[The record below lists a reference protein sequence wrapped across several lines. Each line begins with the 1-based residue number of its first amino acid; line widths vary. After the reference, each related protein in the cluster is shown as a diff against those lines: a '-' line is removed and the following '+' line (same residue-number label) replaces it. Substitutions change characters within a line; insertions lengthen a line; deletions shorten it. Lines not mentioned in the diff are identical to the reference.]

1 VFYST
6 TLPTK
11 DFHIA
16 FVLRRFQAPEQTM
29 RDIERDGKLLVP
41 KDIGVS
47 VGCAYCMSQSVRLH
61 AHFFANGHAAT
72 ER

>member
-1 VFYST
+1 VLYFT

-11 DFHIA
+11 NFHVA
-16 FVLRRFQAPEQTM
+16 SVSRRFQAPEQTM

-47 VGCAYCMSQSVRLH
+47 VGCAYRMSQSVRLH

>member
-1 VFYST
+1 
-6 TLPTK
+6 
-11 DFHIA
+11 
-16 FVLRRFQAPEQTM
+16 M

-47 VGCAYCMSQSVRLH
+47 VGCVYCMTQSVRLH

>member
-1 VFYST
+1 VLYFT

-11 DFHIA
+11 NFHVA
-16 FVLRRFQAPEQTM
+16 SVSRRFQAPEQTM
-29 RDIERDGKLLVP
+29 RDIECDGKLLVP